1 MLVDTIRIVYVNF
14 HRPICHRVF
23 LYVTWHIRS
32 IIPLRLSLGY
42 LSFLMMGLGEEGH
55 IDFHKRVD
63 ICYIY
68 KLYQYI
74 FCTLYGS
81 FASTCT
87 THSYGLNLA
96 IQGAFTVPAANYST
110 ADGLFAVIFCQLEH
124 NSPIKIRNKI
134 EKQTKNSPD
143 VFSK

>member
-1 MLVDTIRIVYVNF
+1 MLVDSVRIVYVNF

-81 FASTCT
+81 FASKCT

-96 IQGAFTVPAANYST
+96 IQGAFTVPAADDST
-110 ADGLFAVIFCQLEH
+110 AEGLFAVIFC
-124 NSPIKIRNKI
+124 
-134 EKQTKNSPD
+134 
-143 VFSK
+143 